1 MRDFCTHLV
10 LVFCLSF
17 LFSCGEDKNED
28 PPPALPVVWQG
39 EEEEF
44 KNTFRVISE
53 GNSSVLI
60 SSESAIPFDGMVERN
75 STRSSTSQNFSRGM
89 LNGVSIKKSKDGSWV
104 KAHYKNGTLN
114 GDMIF
119 YNKSGKVR
127 TILKYENGVIKKRKK
142 S

>member
-10 LVFCLSF
+10 LVVCLSV
-17 LFSCGEDKNED
+17 LFSCGEDKNEEF
-28 PPPALPVVWQG
+28 PQALPAVWQG

-75 STRSSTSQNFSRGM
+75 STTSSTSQNFSRGM

-104 KAHYKNGTLN
+104 KAHYKNGSLN

-127 TILKYENGVIKKRKK
+127 TILKYENGLIKKRKE

>member
-1 MRDFCTHLV
+1 M
-10 LVFCLSF
+10 
-17 LFSCGEDKNED
+17 DKNEEF
-28 PPPALPVVWQG
+28 PQALPAVWQG

-75 STRSSTSQNFSRGM
+75 STTSSTSQNFSRGM

-104 KAHYKNGTLN
+104 KAHYKNGSLN

-127 TILKYENGVIKKRKK
+127 TILKYENGLIKKRKE